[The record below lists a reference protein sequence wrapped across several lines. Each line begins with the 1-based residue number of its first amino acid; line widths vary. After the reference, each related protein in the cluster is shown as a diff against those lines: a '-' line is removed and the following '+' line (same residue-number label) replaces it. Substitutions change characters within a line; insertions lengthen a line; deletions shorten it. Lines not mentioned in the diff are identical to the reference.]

1 MKTKITAEEECN
13 VPAAAQLSL
22 AGQKLNFADTAHFN
36 IYITLSQNSLWV
48 GFMITWLQCWHDD
61 MRHNNHLN
69 HCFLDLPHTSGWES
83 LSQIGNSRTWFDT
96 FPDRCRGFLWSF
108 SFSWRNSRHSRWL
121 GPHFGLG
128 LSSLD
133 FQKNKPSFLLLCH
146 LFPPLWTFLWE
157 EVIIWKEDW
166 CLNAQRT
173 KPFFVSIPPY
183 FKLCNKC
190 KEVISVPSCSSGNI
204 SWCSSLHIF
213 MKILRAVIVAPV
225 APLPPAPDILL
236 RK

>member
-1 MKTKITAEEECN
+1 MTKQLICCAIYVRGEIFIHDFDTVLIWCRQGWVMKTKITAEEECN

-121 GPHFGLG
+121 GRRGPHFGLG

-133 FQKNKPSFLLLCH
+133 FQKNKPSFLLLRH
-146 LFPPLWTFLWE
+146 PFPPLWTFLWE

-183 FKLCNKC
+183 FKP
-190 KEVISVPSCSSGNI
+190 ETV
-204 SWCSSLHIF
+204 
-213 MKILRAVIVAPV
+213 
-225 APLPPAPDILL
+225 
-236 RK
+236 